1 MTRSEAE
8 VAELPTEPGARLRRQ
23 RELAG
28 LGEQQVA
35 EQLNLDAG
43 VVMALER
50 DDYAALG
57 APVFVR
63 GHLKRYAALLALS
76 EDEVVG
82 AYERSRAQ
90 LAQPTL
96 IPKARE
102 EMQPVRGRPKWP
114 WLVGGVVAFLLA
126 AGIAAYVGEHGLRL
140 PARSGAGTADVST
153 ASDAAAAPSAGG
165 SSAMPAPDTAARQS
179 SPAATTPGVDPA
191 AAPRPPAG
199 QVALQLAFA
208 ADSWVEVYDGAG
220 KAVLYDL
227 GKAGTERSVIG
238 AAPLSM
244 TVGNAPAV
252 SLRVNGQP
260 LALPPPPAG
269 QTVARFSIGPD
280 GSLR

>member
-1 MTRSEAE
+1 MS
-8 VAELPTEPGARLRRQ
+8 
-23 RELAG
+23 
-28 LGEQQVA
+28 EQQVA

-102 EMQPVRGRPKWP
+102 EMLPVRGRPKWP

-126 AGIAAYVGEHGLRL
+126 AGIAAYVGEHGLGF
-140 PARSGAGTADVST
+140 PARSGTGTADDST
-153 ASDAAAAPSAGG
+153 ASDAAPTPGGSNAAPSAGG
-165 SSAMPAPDTAARQS
+165 PSATPAADTAARQS
-179 SPAATTPGVDPA
+179 SPASTTPGAADPS
-191 AAPRPPAG
+191 AAPGPPAG

-227 GKAGTERSVIG
+227 GKAGTGRTVTG
-238 AAPLSM
+238 AAPLSI